1 MIDPDK
7 REFGAWWMWILFLVV
22 LSVPVLF
29 ALNAMGLVG
38 RTVVEREVFTRS
50 YQREAGD
57 TLKAKTFRAQLTEI
71 ERRLANPALSE
82 YERSNLEAQAA
93 AIRINISATGK

>member
-1 MIDPDK
+1 MIDPEK
-7 REFGAWWMWILFLVV
+7 REFGAWWIWILFLVFV
-22 LSVPVLF
+22 SIPVLF
-29 ALNAMGLVG
+29 GLNAAGIIG
-38 RTVVEREVFTRS
+38 RTVIEREVFSRS

-71 ERRLANPALSE
+71 ERRLANPGLSE